1 MAVKAYHKVQC
12 SNLKVQSNTVIKDY
26 FKIDKNPKKGLMALE
41 WGMLGYMAITIIT
54 MLFTYTKLVNPEA
67 MLWGRLR
74 VLVITFALWAVY
86 RMIPCRIT
94 KMVRII
100 AQMALLAWWY
110 PDTYEIN
117 RMFPNLDH
125 IFAGWEQD
133 LFGCQ
138 PALLFAKAMP
148 WAVVSELMSMGYFMY
163 YPMIALVSFYYFFC
177 RYYEAERAA
186 FVMLASFFIYYLFYI
201 YVPVVGP
208 TFYFDAVGVS
218 EITKGIFPALGDY
231 FNTHTNCLP
240 TPGYTDGI
248 FYQLVEDAKNAG
260 ERPTAAFPSS
270 HVGVSTICMLLV
282 WHAGNRKMLYVMLP
296 FYIFLCLAT
305 VYIQAHYLIDAIAG
319 LISAVVIYFALMAVS
334 KGMTEHHTP
343 SSRLRF
349 R

>member
-1 MAVKAYHKVQC
+1 MAVNYKLIR
-12 SNLKVQSNTVIKDY
+12 SVIKDY

-41 WGMLGYMAITIIT
+41 WVMLGYMAITIIT

-74 VLVITFALWAVY
+74 VLVMTIALWAVY

-100 AQMALLAWWY
+100 AQMGLLAWWY

-125 IFAGWEQD
+125 IFAGWEQA

-186 FVMLASFFIYYLFYI
+186 FVMLASFFIYYLIYI

-208 TFYFDAVGVS
+208 TFYFDAVGIS

-231 FNTHTNCLP
+231 FNSHTNCLP

-319 LISAVVIYFALMAVS
+319 LISAIVIYFALMAVS
-334 KGMTEHHTP
+334 KGMIEHHTP